1 MPIVYNIEKIF
12 FQLHMSRVFVP
23 KRLKT
28 KSSGYFYVA
37 AAAIIWGS
45 NGVIV
50 NSVSYNAQTVA
61 FFRVLFASLTLLPV
75 VLLTRKPEV
84 ISVAR
89 SWRSWKVM
97 LSLGSLLALGWTL
110 LFQSM
115 KLIAIANAVFLN
127 YMAPIFATL
136 LVPLF
141 LKEKLEKSTL
151 LALAISVAGVLFIS
165 SQQGLHIGGDQNQLG
180 IVLGLLA
187 GLAYAGFIILSK
199 KALSSF
205 SSQIVGFC
213 SYSIASIFL
222 LPFVIGIDF
231 SPDLTSLALLLIL
244 GIVNTGFAVTFY
256 LKGLNMIKA
265 QKAVVLTYLEPASAI
280 VFGFVFLSQPP
291 TPLMIVGGSLI
302 LIAGYIIAKR

>member
-1 MPIVYNIEKIF
+1 MLERFKI
-12 FQLHMSRVFVP
+12 
-23 KRLKT
+23 
-28 KSSGYFYVA
+28 KSSGYFFVA

-50 NSVSYNAQTVA
+50 NSVSYDAQTIA

-84 ISVAR
+84 TSVAKSR
-89 SWRSWKVM
+89 GSWKVM

-115 KLIAIANAVFLN
+115 KLIAIANAVLLN
-127 YMAPIFATL
+127 YTAPIFVTL

-151 LALAISVAGVLFIS
+151 LALAISVAGILLIS
-165 SQQGLHIGGDQNQLG
+165 FQQGLRVSTDQNQLG

-205 SSQIVGFC
+205 SSQVVAFY
-213 SYSIASIFL
+213 SYSVATVFL
-222 LPFVIGIDF
+222 FPFVIGKDF
-231 SPDLTSLALLLIL
+231 SPGLTSLALLLVL
-244 GIVNTGFAVTFY
+244 GIVNTGFAVTVY
-256 LKGLNMIKA
+256 LKGLRMIKA
-265 QKAVVLTYLEPASAI
+265 QKAVVLTYLEPASAV
-280 VFGFVFLSQPP
+280 VFGFLFLAQTP

-302 LIAGYIIAKR
+302 LIAGYIVASK